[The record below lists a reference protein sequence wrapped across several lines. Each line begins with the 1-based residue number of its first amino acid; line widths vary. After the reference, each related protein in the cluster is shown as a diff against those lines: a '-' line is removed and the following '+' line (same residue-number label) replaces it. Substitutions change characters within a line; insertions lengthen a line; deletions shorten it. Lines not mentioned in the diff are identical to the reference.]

1 MDFIKSI
8 YLSIMSLIQ
17 LTRDISPYFAE
28 AFVHE
33 GVTYFRIYQ
42 ANEYR
47 FTMGLNEKN
56 IWESVEKA
64 DPNLVRKLGG
74 LIERKVPR

>member
-1 MDFIKSI
+1 MALMQITK
-8 YLSIMSLIQ
+8 
-17 LTRDISPYFAE
+17 DIHPFYAE
-28 AFVHE
+28 PFVHE
-33 GVTYFRIYQ
+33 EVTYFRIYQ

-64 DPNLVRKLGG
+64 DHDLVRKLGG
-74 LIERKVPR
+74 LIEKRLHP